1 MDHQRTL
8 KCVRDDLVQKVM
20 LLLRSLQ
27 DRLRVSYVLVW
38 HDDHEA
44 FARILVG
51 LQLIILRVDSS
62 RVAQEQQKLGR

>member
-1 MDHQRTL
+1 
-8 KCVRDDLVQKVM
+8 M

-44 FARILVG
+44 FARILIG
-51 LQLIILRVDSS
+51 LQLIILGVNSS
-62 RVAQEQQKLGR
+62 RVAQEQQKLGG

>member
-1 MDHQRTL
+1 
-8 KCVRDDLVQKVM
+8 M

-44 FARILVG
+44 FARILIG
-51 LQLIILRVDSS
+51 LQLIILGVNSS
-62 RVAQEQQKLGR
+62 RVAQEQQKLGGEMRVVAGLRNVDINVGYL